1 MPGLSVVA
9 AMLALPLLLGSCA
22 SLEEAELTGTWQLVS
37 MTTPDETIPVV
48 VGVNAASQPW
58 ISMQDDPAEVFG
70 VFGNAG
76 CNDFQVAEDP
86 AFTLSFGRLRFGEV
100 TQSAVSCGT
109 PGAAGDDDPDPL
121 MSVEDRF
128 LAAMRDPIGV
138 APRVGDGTMLWD
150 WGPGRT
156 LFEFVAI
163 PDR

>member
-1 MPGLSVVA
+1 MSQLKLVA
-9 AMLALPLLLGSCA
+9 VLAAISLVLTACA
-22 SLEEAELTGTWQLVS
+22 SLDADELAGTWELVS
-37 MTTPDETIPVV
+37 MTTPDEMIPVV
-48 VGVNAASQPW
+48 VGVNTASQPW
-58 ISMQDDPAEVFG
+58 ISMQDDPSAVFG

-76 CNDFQVAEDP
+76 CNDFQVADDP

-100 TQSAVSCGT
+100 TQSAVLCGT
-109 PGAAGDDDPDPL
+109 SGSAGEFEPDPL
-121 MSVEDRF
+121 MSVENRF

-163 PDR
+163 ADR